1 VPDNIT
7 PVGINPDVLIKHRSK
22 YSAAQVDLREAT
34 AKNQAV
40 LKAAKSDGVHID
52 ALKFV
57 YGLDKKDPL
66 EAAAFMRAVLE
77 TGIILNCAFMTQ
89 SDMLQGGSIADLL
102 KVPEPSDSS
111 RKNLDLAMA
120 HERGYAEGL
129 HGGSLD
135 NLASE
140 FGAGTEAL
148 QAATKGFQRGVEFMN
163 ASLPKGV
170 KAVKART
177 GGGRR
182 DKSKETSNVVKLERP
197 KGRPKAE
204 LPAVSEPI
212 DMVRVQ
218 AMSNPEMTAYWNE
231 LTGESISRFESK
243 SVGLSK
249 FSQLYAAQQTEPEGA
264 SVN

>member
-1 VPDNIT
+1 VSENIT
-7 PVGINPDVLIKHRSK
+7 PSGINPDVLIKHRIK
-22 YSAAQVDLREAT
+22 YSNAQVELKNAT
-34 AKNQAV
+34 TANQAV

-102 KVPEPSDSS
+102 KVPEASEAS
-111 RKNLDLAMA
+111 RDKFNLALA

-129 HGGSLD
+129 HGGSVD

-140 FGAGTEAL
+140 FGAGSEAL
-148 QAATKGFQRGVEFMN
+148 QAATRGFNRGREFMEAN
-163 ASLPKGV
+163 LPKGV
-170 KAVKART
+170 KAVSGKA
-177 GGGRR
+177 GRR
-182 DKSKETSNVVKLERP
+182 GPKAEASNVVKLERP
-197 KGRPKAE
+197 KGRPKAD
-204 LPAVSEPI
+204 LPAVSERI
-212 DMVRVQ
+212 DMVKVQ
-218 AMSNPEMTAYWNE
+218 GMSNPEMTAYWNE
-231 LTGESISRFESK
+231 VTGESISRFESK
-243 SVGLSK
+243 AVGLSK
-249 FSQLYAAQQTEPEGA
+249 FSQLYAAQQAEADGA